1 MVEAPRELL
10 LDESNA
16 ISEVIDNHQ
25 IEINE
30 MEQQQPNDQAE
41 MNAMRT
47 ALAASNM
54 VVDQSIDIEVA
65 RELQLQKL

>member
-54 VVDQSIDIEVA
+54 VFDQNIDIEVA